1 MTPNQL
7 SLLRILGWGLLA
19 LFLSVLALALE

>member
-7 SLLRILGWGLLA
+7 SLLRIVGWGLLA
-19 LFLSVLALALE
+19 LFFSILALALE

>member
-19 LFLSVLALALE
+19 LFFAILALALE